1 MKIEIITPD
10 KKVFEG
16 DIKSVRVPGKKG
28 SFQVLKDHAPI
39 ISTLEDGTVIIVDQE
54 NKEVRYEIFKIICSD
69 YPAGNNVLLLQHS
82 TYYWEISTSSDI
94 IIGSK
99 CIEFSGIQ

>member
-10 KKVFEG
+10 KTVFEG

-39 ISTLEDGTVIIVDQE
+39 VSTLESGPVIMVDQDGNE
-54 NKEVRYEIFKIICSD
+54 TRYLINGGVIEVKMNKII
-69 YPAGNNVLLLQHS
+69 LLVESVQ
-82 TYYWEISTSSDI
+82 E
-94 IIGSK
+94 GA
-99 CIEFSGIQ
+99 

>member
-16 DIKSVRVPGKKG
+16 DIKSIRVPGKKG

-39 ISTLEDGTVIIVDQE
+39 ISTLENGLVIMVDQE
-54 NKEVRYEIFKIICSD
+54 DAETRYEINGGVIEVKSNKII
-69 YPAGNNVLLLQHS
+69 LLAES
-82 TYYWEISTSSDI
+82 V
-94 IIGSK
+94 K
-99 CIEFSGIQ
+99 

>member
-10 KKVFEG
+10 RTVFEG

-39 ISTLEDGTVIIVDQE
+39 VSTLENGPVIMLDQDGNETRYLINGGVI
-54 NKEVRYEIFKIICSD
+54 EVKMNKII
-69 YPAGNNVLLLQHS
+69 LLVESVQEG
-82 TYYWEISTSSDI
+82 T
-94 IIGSK
+94 
-99 CIEFSGIQ
+99 

>member
-16 DIKSVRVPGKKG
+16 EIKSVRVPGKKG

-39 ISTLEDGTVIIVDQE
+39 VSTLENGSVRMIDQE
-54 NKEVRYEIFKIICSD
+54 DKEIIFEISGGVIEVKANKII
-69 YPAGNNVLLLQHS
+69 LLADS
-82 TYYWEISTSSDI
+82 IR
-94 IIGSK
+94 
-99 CIEFSGIQ
+99 

>member
-10 KKVFEG
+10 KKIFDG

-39 ISTLEDGTVIIVDQE
+39 ISTLDNGNVIMVDLDGKETILEITGGVI
-54 NKEVRYEIFKIICSD
+54 EVKTNKII
-69 YPAGNNVLLLQHS
+69 LLADS
-82 TYYWEISTSSDI
+82 V
-94 IIGSK
+94 K
-99 CIEFSGIQ
+99 